1 MRKVLTGNQAVAYG
15 AMLSDIKVVAAYP
28 ITPQTTIIEMLADM
42 QAEGLGDFDYIRVES
57 EHSAMAACIGASM
70 GGVRVFTA
78 TCGQGLFL
86 MHEMLHYAAGART
99 PVVLAN
105 VNRAAAAPWNIW
117 SDQTDSLSQRETGWI
132 QLYCEGNQ
140 EVLDTTIM
148 AFKIA
153 EAVKL
158 PTMIILDAFFLSH
171 TSEPVDIPDKNAVKA
186 FLPPYEPKEV
196 VLDPDDPHTFNAI
209 AMNDVYM
216 EFRWQIQRDMEKA
229 KGVITETQE
238 EFGKRFGRRYY
249 QVEDYMADDAD
260 VLLICTGSVASTGRV
275 AVDAI
280 RGDGK
285 VTGMVKVK
293 TFRPFPREKIIEAL
307 RGKKKV
313 AVIDR
318 NFSPGAQ
325 GIWAQEIRSVLCELP
340 DSERPMVYG
349 YIAGLGGRDV
359 SVETIKDIFYRTI
372 ESKKPEDIDMWMG
385 VTYVQPES
393 TIRQSANPG
402 N

>member
-15 AMLSDIKVVAAYP
+15 AMLSGVEVVAAYP
-28 ITPQTTIIEMLADM
+28 ITPQTTIIETLADM

-70 GGVRVFTA
+70 GGVRTFTA

-105 VNRAAAAPWNIW
+105 VNRAPAAPWNIW

-153 EAVKL
+153 EKLKL
-158 PTMIILDAFFLSH
+158 PAMVVLDAFFLSH
-171 TSEPVDIPDKNAVKA
+171 TSEPIEIPDKDAVKN
-186 FLPPYEPKEV
+186 FLPTYDPKDIW
-196 VLDPDDPHTFNAI
+196 LDPDNPHTFGAI
-209 AMNDVYM
+209 AMSDAYM
-216 EFRWQIQRDMEKA
+216 ELRWQIQRDMERA
-229 KGVITETQE
+229 KSVIAEVHE
-238 EFGKRFGRRYY
+238 DFAHHFGRMYH
-249 QVEDYMADDAD
+249 QVEGYLAEDAE
-260 VLLICTGSVASTGRV
+260 VLVVCTGTAASTARV
-275 AVDAI
+275 AVEAL
-280 RGDGK
+280 RAEGERAGL
-285 VTGMVKVK
+285 VKIK
-293 TFRPFPREKIIEAL
+293 TFRPFPGEEIMGAL
-307 RGKKKV
+307 KGKKKV

-325 GIWAQEIRSVLCELP
+325 GIWAQELRSVLCELS
-340 DSERPMVYG
+340 DQERPMVYG
-349 YIAGLGGRDV
+349 YIAGIGGCDI
-359 SVETIKDIFYRTI
+359 SVKTIKEIYYKTL
-372 ESKKPEDIDMWMG
+372 ESHRPDDIDMWIG
-385 VTYVQPES
+385 VRHV
-393 TIRQSANPG
+393 
-402 N
+402 

>member
-1 MRKVLTGNQAVAYG
+1 MRKVLTGNEAVAYG
-15 AMLSDIKVVAAYP
+15 AVLAGIEVVAAYP
-28 ITPQTTIIEMLADM
+28 ITPQTTIIETLADM
-42 QAEGLGDFDYIRVES
+42 QAEGIGDFEYIRVES

-70 GGVRVFTA
+70 GGVRTFTA

-86 MHEMLHYAAGART
+86 MHEMLHYATGSRT

-105 VNRAAAAPWNIW
+105 VNRAIAAPWNIW
-117 SDQTDSLSQRETGWI
+117 TDQTDSLSQRETGWI

-153 EAVKL
+153 EAVTL
-158 PTMIILDAFFLSH
+158 PTMVILDAFFLSH
-171 TSEPVDIPDKNAVKA
+171 TSEPIDIPDKSAVKD
-186 FLPPYEPKEV
+186 FLPAYEPKEI
-196 VLDPDDPHTFNAI
+196 VLDPDDPRTFNSI
-209 AMNDVYM
+209 SMNDVYM

-229 KGVITETQE
+229 KTVITEAQE

-249 QVEDYMADDAD
+249 QVEEYMADDAD

-275 AVDAI
+275 VVDAI
-280 RGDGK
+280 RADGK
-285 VTGMVKVK
+285 AVGMVKVK
-293 TFRPFPREKIIEAL
+293 TFRPFPRDKIINAL

-340 DSERPMVYG
+340 DIERPMVYG
-349 YIAGLGGRDV
+349 YVAGLGGRDI
-359 SVETIKDIFYRTI
+359 SVDIIKDIYHRTCGSD
-372 ESKKPEDIDMWMG
+372 EPEDIDMWIG
-385 VTYVQPES
+385 VKHVQPES
-393 TIRQSANPG
+393 TIRQSANSG